1 MLRWGNT
8 GNADCRKPVDD
19 QGYLAQDRTQS
30 LTGAVEVR
38 LSAHPITSLISGRP
52 ASEPT

>member
-8 GNADCRKPVDD
+8 SNADYRKPVDD
-19 QGYLAQDRTQS
+19 KEYLTQDRTQS

-38 LSAHPITSLISGRP
+38 LSTHPLTSQISGRP